1 MKFRRI
7 KAMARKEF
15 LHIVRDTRSL
25 VMALLV
31 PLFMLVL
38 FGYALSLDVDHIPT
52 VIVDLDRTPSSR
64 DLRERFVG
72 TTYFDVRGV
81 DGSTA
86 LVNRQIDSGE
96 ILMAVVIPSGF
107 HRDLA
112 RAARPGVQLLV
123 DGSDSNTASIAIN
136 YAQALILAWGQG
148 RMAKRANQVAGVQ
161 PKAPVDAQVRV
172 WYNSDLKSRNFL
184 IPGLIA
190 VVLMIIAA
198 LLTSLTIAREWENG
212 SMEQL
217 LSTPL
222 RPAEIVLGKLAAYF
236 AIGAVD
242 IITAVLMGIFV
253 FDVPLR
259 GSLWFLAFSSGLFL
273 FGALSWGIFISAVA
287 KTQLLAYQMGMLS
300 SFLPAFLLSG
310 FIYSIDNMPR
320 AIQVVTYIVPARYFI
335 AVLKALYLKGEGMTL
350 LWVQVLLLAVY
361 AAIVFTAATRKIGHK
376 VA

>member
-1 MKFRRI
+1 MKFRRV

-15 LHIVRDTRSL
+15 LHILRDTRSL

-31 PLFMLVL
+31 PLFMLIL

-52 VIVDLDRTPSSR
+52 LIVDQDQTPASR
-64 DLRERFVG
+64 DLRARFEG
-72 TTYFDVRGV
+72 TPYFEVRGV
-81 DGSTA
+81 ETSTA
-86 LVNRQIDSGE
+86 LVNREIDRSA
-96 ILMAVVIPSGF
+96 ILLAVVIPSGF
-107 HRDLA
+107 HRDLG
-112 RAARPGVQLLV
+112 RGARPSVQLLL

-136 YAQALILAWGQG
+136 YAQGLISTWAME
-148 RMAKRANQVAGVQ
+148 RMAGRRVTGPAE
-161 PKAPVDAQVRV
+161 AQVRV

-236 AIGAVD
+236 VVGAVD
-242 IITAVLMGIFV
+242 VVTSVLMGVFV

-259 GSLWFLAFSSGLFL
+259 GSLWFLAFSSGVFL
-273 FGALSWGIFISAVA
+273 FGALSWGILLSAVA
-287 KTQLLAYQMGMLS
+287 KTQLLAFQMGMLS

-310 FIYSIDNMPR
+310 FMYSIENMPR
-320 AIQVVTYIVPARYFI
+320 VIQMVSLVVPARYFI
-335 AVLKALYLKGEGMTL
+335 AVLKSVYLKGEGMAL
-350 LWVQVLLLAVY
+350 LWTQILFLAIY
-361 AAIVFTAATRKIGHK
+361 AGIVFLVATKKVGHK

>member
-1 MKFRRI
+1 MKWRRI
-7 KAMARKEF
+7 RAMARKEF

-31 PLFMLVL
+31 PFFMLML

-52 VIVDLDRTPSSR
+52 LIVDHDQTPASR
-64 DLRERFVG
+64 DLRARFEG
-72 TTYFDVRGV
+72 TPYFDVKGVETSLAVVNGAIDRGTV
-81 DGSTA
+81 
-86 LVNRQIDSGE
+86 
-96 ILMAVVIPSGF
+96 ILAVVIPAGF
-107 HRDLA
+107 HRDLSRGA
-112 RAARPGVQLLV
+112 KPGVQLLL

-136 YAQALILAWGQG
+136 YAQALITGWAFE
-148 RMAKRANQVAGVQ
+148 RMAPRRLTL
-161 PKAPVDAQVRV
+161 PVEAQVRV

-190 VVLMIIAA
+190 VVLMIIAS

-236 AIGAVD
+236 AVGAVD
-242 IITAVLMGIFV
+242 VLTSVLLSVFV

-259 GSLWFLAFSSGLFL
+259 GNLLFLAFSSGIFL
-273 FGALSWGIFISAVA
+273 FGALSWGILISAVA

-310 FIYSIDNMPR
+310 FMYSIDNMPR
-320 AIQVVTYIVPARYFI
+320 PIQITSAIVPARYFI
-335 AVLKALYLKGEGMTL
+335 AILKAVYLKGEGMTL
-350 LWVQVLLLAVY
+350 LWLQVLFLMVY
-361 AAIVFTAATRKIGHK
+361 AGVVFTVATRKIGHK

>member
-1 MKFRRI
+1 MKYRRVR
-7 KAMARKEF
+7 AMARKEF

-38 FGYALSLDVDHIPT
+38 FGYALSLDVDQIPT
-52 VIVDLDRTPSSR
+52 LIVDQDQTPASR
-64 DLRERFVG
+64 DLRARFEG
-72 TTYFDVRGV
+72 TPYFEVKGV
-81 DGSTA
+81 ETSLA
-86 LVNRQIDSGE
+86 LVNREIDRSA
-96 ILMAVVIPSGF
+96 ILLAVVIPAGF
-107 HRDLA
+107 HRDLSRGELA
-112 RAARPGVQLLV
+112 SIQLLL

-136 YAQALILAWGQG
+136 YAQAVISVWSLERIAG
-148 RMAKRANQVAGVQ
+148 RRPGM
-161 PKAPVDAQVRV
+161 PVEAQVRV
-172 WYNSDLKSRNFL
+172 WYNSDLKSRNYL

-242 IITAVLMGIFV
+242 VLTSVLMGIFV

-259 GSLWFLAFSSGLFL
+259 GNLFFLAFASGIFL
-273 FGALSWGIFISAVA
+273 FGALSWGILISAIA

-310 FIYSIDNMPR
+310 FMYSIDNMPR
-320 AIQVVTYIVPARYFI
+320 GIQIATYVVPARYFI
-335 AVLKALYLKGEGMTL
+335 AVLRAVYLKGEGMVL
-350 LWVQVLLLAVY
+350 LWPQILLLGLY
-361 AAIVFTAATRKIGHK
+361 SAIVFALATRKIGHK

>member
-1 MKFRRI
+1 MKFRRV

-31 PLFMLVL
+31 PLFMLIL

-52 VIVDLDRTPSSR
+52 LIVDLDGTPASR
-64 DLRERFVG
+64 DLRARFEG
-72 TTYFDVRGV
+72 TPYFDVKGV
-81 DGSTA
+81 DTSTA
-86 LVNRQIDSGE
+86 LVDREIDRGS
-96 ILMAVVIPSGF
+96 ILLGVVIPSGF
-107 HRDLA
+107 HRELSRGG
-112 RAARPGVQLLV
+112 RAGVQLLL

-136 YAQALILAWGQG
+136 YAQTLITNWSVE
-148 RMAKRANQVAGVQ
+148 RMASRRA
-161 PKAPVDAQVRV
+161 PAPVEAQVRV
-172 WYNSDLKSRNFL
+172 FYNSDLKSRNFL

-242 IITAVLMGIFV
+242 VITSVLMGVFV

-259 GSLWFLAFSSGLFL
+259 GNLFFLAFASGIFL
-273 FGALSWGIFISAVA
+273 FGALSWGILISAIA

-310 FIYSIDNMPR
+310 FMYSVENMPR
-320 AIQVVTYIVPARYFI
+320 PIQVVSMIVPARYFI
-335 AVLKALYLKGEGMTL
+335 TILKSLYLKGEGLTL
-350 LWVQVLLLAVY
+350 LWLQVLFLLLY
-361 AAIVFTAATRKIGHK
+361 AGIVFALATRKIGHK

>member
-1 MKFRRI
+1 MKLRGVRTMKLRRVR
-7 KAMARKEF
+7 AMARKEF
-15 LHIVRDTRSL
+15 LHIIRDTRSL

-31 PLFMLVL
+31 PLFMLIL
-38 FGYALSLDVDHIPT
+38 FGYALSLDVDDIPT
-52 VIVDLDRTPSSR
+52 LIVDQDRTPTSR
-64 DLRERFVG
+64 DLRARFEG
-72 TTYFDVRGV
+72 TTYFHVLGV
-81 DGSTA
+81 ETSTA
-86 LVNRQIDSGE
+86 LVNREIDRGK
-96 ILMAVVIPSGF
+96 ILMAVVIPPNF
-107 HRDLA
+107 ERDLF
-112 RAARPGVQLLV
+112 RGQRPGVQLLT

-136 YAQALILAWGQG
+136 YALTLITAWGVEK
-148 RMAKRANQVAGVQ
+148 ARAAG
-161 PKAPVDAQVRV
+161 PVEAQIRV

-222 RPAEIVLGKLAAYF
+222 RPAEIVLGKLSAYF
-236 AIGAVD
+236 AVGAIDVL
-242 IITAVLMGIFV
+242 TSVLMSVYV

-259 GSLWFLAFSSGLFL
+259 GSLFFLAFTSGIFL

-287 KTQLLAYQMGMLS
+287 KTQLLAYQMGMLT

-310 FIYSIDNMPR
+310 FMYAIENMPQ
-320 AIQVVTYIVPARYFI
+320 AIQIFTYIVPARYFI
-335 AVLKALYLKGEGMTL
+335 AILKAIYLKGAGFSL
-350 LWVQVLLLAVY
+350 LWPQVLFLLAY
-361 AAIVFTAATRKIGHK
+361 ATIIFVATTRKIGHK

>member
-1 MKFRRI
+1 MKYRRVR
-7 KAMARKEF
+7 AMARKEF

-52 VIVDLDRTPSSR
+52 LIVDQDQTPASR
-64 DLRERFVG
+64 DLRSRFEG
-72 TTYFDVRGV
+72 TPYFDVKGV
-81 DGSTA
+81 ETSTA
-86 LVNRQIDSGE
+86 LVNLEIDRNY
-96 ILMAVVIPSGF
+96 ILLAVVIPAGF
-107 HRDLA
+107 HRDLS
-112 RAARPGVQLLV
+112 RGERVSVQLLL

-136 YAQALILAWGQG
+136 YAQALISVWSLERIAG
-148 RMAKRANQVAGVQ
+148 RRPGM
-161 PKAPVDAQVRV
+161 PVEAQVRV
-172 WYNSDLKSRNFL
+172 WYNSELKSRNFL

-242 IITAVLMGIFV
+242 VLTSVLMGLFV

-259 GSLWFLAFSSGLFL
+259 GNLFFLAFASGIFL
-273 FGALSWGIFISAVA
+273 FGALSWGILISAIA

-310 FIYSIDNMPR
+310 FMYSIENMPR
-320 AIQVVTYIVPARYFI
+320 TIQIATYVVPARYFI
-335 AVLKALYLKGEGMTL
+335 AILKAVYLKGEGMAL
-350 LWVQVLLLAVY
+350 LWPQILFLALY
-361 AAIVFTAATRKIGHK
+361 GAIVFTLATRKIGHR

>member
-1 MKFRRI
+1 MKYRRVR
-7 KAMARKEF
+7 AMARKEF

-52 VIVDLDRTPSSR
+52 MIVDQDQTPASR
-64 DLRERFVG
+64 DLRARFEG
-72 TTYFDVRGV
+72 TPYFEVKGV
-81 DGSTA
+81 ETSTA
-86 LVNRQIDSGE
+86 LVNREIDSSA
-96 ILMAVVIPSGF
+96 ILLAVVIPAGF
-107 HRDLA
+107 HRDLSRGE
-112 RAARPGVQLLV
+112 RASVQLLL

-136 YAQALILAWGQG
+136 YAQAVVSVWSLERIAG
-148 RMAKRANQVAGVQ
+148 RRPEM
-161 PKAPVDAQVRV
+161 PVEAQVRV
-172 WYNSDLKSRNFL
+172 WYNSDLKSRNYL

-222 RPAEIVLGKLAAYF
+222 RPGEIVLGKLAAYF

-242 IITAVLMGIFV
+242 VLTSVLMGIFV

-259 GSLWFLAFSSGLFL
+259 GNLFFLAFASGIFL
-273 FGALSWGIFISAVA
+273 FGALSWGILISAIA

-310 FIYSIDNMPR
+310 FMYSIDNMPR
-320 AIQVVTYIVPARYFI
+320 GIQIATYVVPARYFI
-335 AVLKALYLKGEGMTL
+335 AVLKAVYLKGEGMAL
-350 LWVQVLLLAVY
+350 LWPQILFLALY
-361 AAIVFTAATRKIGHK
+361 SAIVFALATRKLGHK

>member
-1 MKFRRI
+1 MKLRRVR
-7 KAMARKEF
+7 AMARKEF
-15 LHIVRDTRSL
+15 LHIVRDKRSL

-52 VIVDLDRTPSSR
+52 LIVDHDGTPASR
-64 DLRERFVG
+64 DLRARFSG
-72 TTYFDVRGV
+72 TPYFDVRGV
-81 DGSTA
+81 ETSTA
-86 LVNRQIDSGE
+86 LVNREIDRGAT
-96 ILMAVVIPSGF
+96 LLAVVIPAGF
-107 HRDLA
+107 HRGLE
-112 RAARPGVQLLV
+112 RGERPGVQLLL

-136 YAQALILAWGQG
+136 YAQALITVWAAERTAERLD
-148 RMAKRANQVAGVQ
+148 RTAGMRGA
-161 PKAPVDAQVRV
+161 APAEAQVRV
-172 WYNSDLKSRNFL
+172 WYNSDLRSRNYL

-236 AIGAVD
+236 AVGAVD
-242 IITAVLMGIFV
+242 VLTSVLMGIFV
-253 FDVPLR
+253 FEVPLR
-259 GSLWFLAFSSGLFL
+259 GSLLFLALASGIFL
-273 FGALSWGIFISAVA
+273 FGALSWGILISAIA

-310 FIYSIDNMPR
+310 FMYSIENMPR
-320 AIQVVTYIVPARYFI
+320 GIQIVSYIVPARYFI
-335 AVLKALYLKGEGMTL
+335 AVLKAVYLKGEGMGL
-350 LWVQVLLLAVY
+350 LWAQILFLTLY
-361 AAIVFTAATRKIGHK
+361 AAVVFLLATRKVGHK

>member
-1 MKFRRI
+1 MKFRRV

-52 VIVDLDRTPSSR
+52 LIVDQDQSPASR
-64 DLRERFVG
+64 DLRAAFAG
-72 TTYFDVRGV
+72 TTYFDIKGV
-81 DGSTA
+81 ETSA
-86 LVNRQIDSGE
+86 ARVNRYIDGNV
-96 ILMAVVIPSGF
+96 ILLAVVIPAGF
-107 HRDLA
+107 HRDLS
-112 RAARPGVQLLV
+112 RGARPGVQLLL
-123 DGSDSNTASIAIN
+123 DGSDSNTASIAMN
-136 YAQALILAWGQG
+136 YAQVLITTWSVERLAG
-148 RMAKRANQVAGVQ
+148 RRLAG
-161 PKAPVDAQVRV
+161 PVEAQVRV

-212 SMEQL
+212 TMEQL

-242 IITAVLMGIFV
+242 VVTSVLMSVFV
-253 FDVPLR
+253 FEVPLR
-259 GSLWFLAFSSGLFL
+259 GNLLFLAFTSGLFI
-273 FGALSWGIFISAVA
+273 FGALSWGILISALA

-310 FIYSIDNMPR
+310 FMYSIENMPR
-320 AIQVVTYIVPARYFI
+320 PIQIFSSIVPARYFI
-335 AVLKALYLKGEGMTL
+335 AVLKSVYLKGEGMEL
-350 LWVQVLLLAVY
+350 LWPQVLFLSLFGV
-361 AAIVFTAATRKIGHK
+361 IVFSIATWKIGHK

>member
-1 MKFRRI
+1 MKFRRVR
-7 KAMARKEF
+7 AMARKEF

-52 VIVDLDRTPSSR
+52 LVVDHDRTPASR
-64 DLRERFVG
+64 DLRARFEG
-72 TTYFDVRGV
+72 TPFFEVLGV
-81 DGSTA
+81 ESSTA
-86 LVNRQIDSGE
+86 LVDREIDRGRV
-96 ILMAVVIPSGF
+96 LLAVVIPAGF
-107 HRDLA
+107 DRDLA
-112 RAARPGVQLLV
+112 RGQRPAVQLLL

-136 YAQALILAWGQG
+136 YAQTLILTWAGERAAG
-148 RMAKRANQVAGVQ
+148 RRVTPPAE
-161 PKAPVDAQVRV
+161 AQVRV
-172 WYNSDLKSRNFL
+172 MYNSDLKSRNFL

-222 RPAEIVLGKLAAYF
+222 RPAEIVLGKLIAYF

-242 IITAVLMGIFV
+242 VVTSVLMGVFV

-259 GSLWFLAFSSGLFL
+259 GNLLFLGFSSALFL
-273 FGALSWGIFISAVA
+273 FGALSWGILISAIA

-310 FIYSIDNMPR
+310 FMYSIENMPR
-320 AIQVVTYIVPARYFI
+320 PIQVVSSIVPARYFI
-335 AVLKALYLKGEGMTL
+335 TILKAVYLKGEGMQL
-350 LWVQVLLLAVY
+350 LWMQVLFLAIYGAV
-361 AAIVFTAATRKIGHK
+361 VFALATRKIGHK

>member
-1 MKFRRI
+1 MKFRRV

-31 PLFMLVL
+31 PLFMLFL

-52 VIVDLDRTPSSR
+52 MIVDQDQTPSSR
-64 DLRERFVG
+64 ELRARFEG
-72 TTYFDVRGV
+72 TPYFEVRGV
-81 DGSTA
+81 ETSTA
-86 LVNRQIDSGE
+86 LVNREIDRGA
-96 ILMAVVIPSGF
+96 ILLAVVIPAGF

-112 RAARPGVQLLV
+112 RGERPGVQLLL

-136 YAQALILAWGQG
+136 YAQALITGWSLE
-148 RMAKRANQVAGVQ
+148 RMAGRRASLPAE
-161 PKAPVDAQVRV
+161 AQVRV
-172 WYNSDLKSRNFL
+172 FYNSDLKSRNFL

-242 IITAVLMGIFV
+242 VVTSVLVSIFV

-259 GSLWFLAFSSGLFL
+259 GNLFFLAFASGIFL
-273 FGALSWGIFISAVA
+273 FGALAWGILISAIA

-310 FIYSIDNMPR
+310 FMYSIENMPQ
-320 AIQVVTYIVPARYFI
+320 AIQVTTYIVPARYFI
-335 AVLKALYLKGEGMTL
+335 AVLKAVYLKGEGMTL
-350 LWVQVLLLAVY
+350 LWAQIVFLAVY
-361 AAIVFTAATRKIGHK
+361 GGIVFALATRKIGHK

>member
-1 MKFRRI
+1 MKYRRVR
-7 KAMARKEF
+7 AMARKEF

-31 PLFMLVL
+31 PLFMLIL

-52 VIVDLDRTPSSR
+52 LVVDLDGTPASR
-64 DLRERFVG
+64 DLRARFEG
-72 TTYFDVRGV
+72 TPYFDVKGVETSAAAVNSLVDRG
-81 DGSTA
+81 T
-86 LVNRQIDSGE
+86 
-96 ILMAVVIPSGF
+96 ILLAVVIPNGL
-107 HRDLA
+107 HRDLS
-112 RAARPGVQLLV
+112 RGARPAIQLLL

-136 YAQALILAWGQG
+136 YAQNLIANWAVERLAGR
-148 RMAKRANQVAGVQ
+148 RMAG
-161 PKAPVDAQVRV
+161 PVEAQVRV
-172 WYNSDLKSRNFL
+172 FYNSDLKSRNFL

-236 AIGAVD
+236 AVGAVD
-242 IITAVLMGIFV
+242 VVTSVLMGVFV

-259 GSLWFLAFSSGLFL
+259 GNLFFLAFSSGVFL
-273 FGALSWGIFISAVA
+273 FGALSWGILLSAIA
-287 KTQLLAYQMGMLS
+287 KTQLLAFQMGMLS

-310 FIYSIDNMPR
+310 FMYSIENMPR
-320 AIQVVTYIVPARYFI
+320 PIQAVSSIVPARYFI
-335 AVLKALYLKGEGMTL
+335 RVLKALYLKGEGLEL
-350 LWVQVLLLAVY
+350 LWLQVVFLFVY
-361 AAIVFTAATRKIGHK
+361 AAVVFALATRKIGHK

>member
-1 MKFRRI
+1 MKFRRLR
-7 KAMARKEF
+7 AMARKEF
-15 LHIVRDTRSL
+15 LHIIRDTRSL
-25 VMALLV
+25 MMALLV
-31 PLFMLVL
+31 PAFMLVL

-52 VIVDLDRTPSSR
+52 LIVDQDQTPASR
-64 DLRERFVG
+64 DLRARFEG
-72 TTYFDVRGV
+72 TPYFDVKGV
-81 DGSTA
+81 ETSLA
-86 LVNRQIDSGE
+86 RVNREIDRSA
-96 ILMAVVIPSGF
+96 ILLAVVIPAGF
-107 HRDLA
+107 HRDLS
-112 RAARPGVQLLV
+112 RGSKPTVQLLL
-123 DGSDSNTASIAIN
+123 DGSDSNTAAIAMN
-136 YAQALILAWGQG
+136 YAQALITAWSIERLAPR
-148 RMAKRANQVAGVQ
+148 RMTM
-161 PKAPVDAQVRV
+161 PVEAQVRV

-236 AIGAVD
+236 AVGAMDVL
-242 IITAVLMGIFV
+242 TSVLMGVFV

-259 GSLWFLAFSSGLFL
+259 GNLFFLAFTSGIFL
-273 FGALSWGIFISAVA
+273 FGALSWGILISAVA

-310 FIYSIDNMPR
+310 FMYSIDNMPR
-320 AIQVVTYIVPARYFI
+320 AIQLFSYVVPARYFI
-335 AVLKALYLKGEGMTL
+335 AILKAVYLKGEGLAL
-350 LWVQVLLLAVY
+350 LWVQVLFLILY
-361 AAIVFTAATRKIGHK
+361 GAIVFAVTTRKIGHK

>member
-1 MKFRRI
+1 MKLRRVR
-7 KAMARKEF
+7 AMARKEF

-25 VMALLV
+25 TMALLV
-31 PLFMLVL
+31 PLFMLIL

-52 VIVDLDRTPSSR
+52 MIVDQDRTPASAA
-64 DLRERFVG
+64 LRARFAG
-72 TTYFDVRGV
+72 TPYFDVRSV
-81 DGSTA
+81 ESSTVN
-86 LVNRQIDSGE
+86 VNREIDRGGV
-96 ILMAVVIPSGF
+96 LLAVVIPAGF
-107 HRDLA
+107 HRGMA
-112 RAARPGVQLLV
+112 RGERPEVQLLL

-136 YAQALILAWGQG
+136 YAQALISVWAME
-148 RMAKRANQVAGVQ
+148 RTAERVNQLTGAQ
-161 PKAPVDAQVRV
+161 PRPPAEAQVRV

-236 AIGAVD
+236 AVGAADVV
-242 IITAVLMGIFV
+242 TSVLMSVFV

-259 GSLWFLAFSSGLFL
+259 GGFLFLAFSSGIFL
-273 FGALSWGIFISAVA
+273 FGALSWGILISAIA

-310 FIYSIDNMPR
+310 FMYSIENMPR
-320 AIQVVTYIVPARYFI
+320 GIQTVSYIVPARYFI
-335 AVLKALYLKGEGMTL
+335 AVLKAVYLKGEGMGL
-350 LWVQVLLLAVY
+350 LWMQVLFLCLY
-361 AAIVFTAATRKIGHK
+361 AGIVFTLATRKVGHK

>member
-1 MKFRRI
+1 MKYRRVR
-7 KAMARKEF
+7 AMARKEF

-52 VIVDLDRTPSSR
+52 MIVDQDQTPASR
-64 DLRERFVG
+64 DLRSRFEG
-72 TTYFDVRGV
+72 TPYFDVRGV
-81 DGSTA
+81 ETSAA
-86 LVNRQIDSGE
+86 LVNREIDRSHV
-96 ILMAVVIPSGF
+96 LLAVVIPAGF
-107 HRDLA
+107 HRDLS
-112 RAARPGVQLLV
+112 RGERTSVQLLL

-136 YAQALILAWGQG
+136 YAQALISVWSLE
-148 RMAKRANQVAGVQ
+148 RMAGRR
-161 PKAPVDAQVRV
+161 PVMPVEAQVRV

-242 IITAVLMGIFV
+242 VLTSVLMGVLV

-259 GSLWFLAFSSGLFL
+259 GNLFFLAFSSGIFL
-273 FGALSWGIFISAVA
+273 FGALSWGILISAIA

-310 FIYSIDNMPR
+310 FMYSIENMPQ
-320 AIQVVTYIVPARYFI
+320 AIQIATYIVPARYFI
-335 AVLKALYLKGEGMTL
+335 AILKAVYLKGEGMAL
-350 LWVQVLLLAVY
+350 LWVQILFLAIYGAV
-361 AAIVFTAATRKIGHK
+361 VFALATRKIGHK

>member
-1 MKFRRI
+1 MKFRRV

-15 LHIVRDTRSL
+15 LHILRDPRSL

-31 PLFMLVL
+31 PLFMLIL

-52 VIVDLDRTPSSR
+52 LIVDQDQSPASR
-64 DLRERFVG
+64 DLRARFEG
-72 TTYFDVRGV
+72 TPYFEVRGV
-81 DGSTA
+81 ETSTA
-86 LVNRQIDSGE
+86 LVNREIDRSA
-96 ILMAVVIPSGF
+96 ILLAVVIPSGF
-107 HRDLA
+107 HRDLG
-112 RAARPGVQLLV
+112 RGARPSVQLLL

-136 YAQALILAWGQG
+136 YAQGLISAWAME
-148 RMAKRANQVAGVQ
+148 RMAGRRVTGPAE
-161 PKAPVDAQVRV
+161 AQVRV

-222 RPAEIVLGKLAAYF
+222 RPGEIVLGKLAAYF
-236 AIGAVD
+236 AVGAVD
-242 IITAVLMGIFV
+242 VVTSVLMGVFV

-259 GSLWFLAFSSGLFL
+259 GSLWFLASSSGIFL
-273 FGALSWGIFISAVA
+273 FGALSWGILLSAVA
-287 KTQLLAYQMGMLS
+287 KTQLLAFQMGMLS

-310 FIYSIDNMPR
+310 FMYSIDNMPR
-320 AIQVVTYIVPARYFI
+320 VIQIVSLIVPARYFI
-335 AVLKALYLKGEGMTL
+335 AVLKSVYLKGEGMAL
-350 LWVQVLLLAVY
+350 LWTQILFLAIY
-361 AAIVFTAATRKIGHK
+361 AGIVFLVATKKVGHK